1 VGAEEAARLTDACLP
16 VSPVSA
22 LRCGLVDQV
31 FEGGADRFRAQVI
44 AHAERLARSP
54 RYPQLVAAKARQLAA
69 ATAARPLTAY
79 RQAELAAMSR
89 NFFDPREPYARL
101 RRAFVYKHKPA
112 RTPPHLADRRAWAA
126 RPVAS
131 AAHAPRGTAA

>member
-1 VGAEEAARLTDACLP
+1 MSKV
-16 VSPVSA
+16 VS
-22 LRCGLVDQV
+22 
-31 FEGGADRFRAQVI
+31 
-44 AHAERLARSP
+44 HAEWLAGSP
-54 RYPQLVAAKARQLAA
+54 CYPQLVAAKAQELAA
-69 ATAARPLTAY
+69 ATAARPLIAY

-89 NFFDPREPYARL
+89 NFSDPREPYARL
-101 RRAFVYKHKPA
+101 RRAFVYKHKPT